1 MVAFSFSF
9 CFWGVEGLWDREREK
24 KSDGVDVVR
33 GGMEE
38 GCEGHAVGGGYWGE
52 G

>member
-24 KSDGVDVVR
+24 KSDGVEVVR
-33 GGMEE
+33 GGVE
-38 GCEGHAVGGGYWGE
+38 GGRAGRAVSWILG
-52 G
+52 